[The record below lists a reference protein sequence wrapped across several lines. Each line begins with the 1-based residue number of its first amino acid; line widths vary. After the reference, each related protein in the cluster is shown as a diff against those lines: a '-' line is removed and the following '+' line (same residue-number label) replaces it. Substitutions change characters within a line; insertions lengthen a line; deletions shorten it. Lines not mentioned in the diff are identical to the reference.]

1 MTSYNA
7 IVNGEIDANSP
18 LTADLMSKLRDNP
31 LSIGES
37 ATGAPVNQVGW
48 HPYNNTLNG
57 TNTGLFYDQAVNGT
71 VANVVSPD
79 FVDGYEYMFLFNGMS
94 VSTNPV
100 QFQVEL
106 YKATSAAYSPTIA
119 LTAATLSG
127 GSNYPTGKLEI
138 PFARRSLFAHVVTAS
153 LSVGG
158 ISDSA
163 VSVTSYAG
171 AVTHI
176 TQQPLL
182 RARFSFSSGNING
195 GKIYMYR
202 RRID

>member
-57 TNTGLFYDQAVNGT
+57 TNTGLFYDQSVNGT

-106 YKATSAAYSPTIA
+106 YKQTSAFYSPAIA
-119 LTAATLSG
+119 LTDNTLSG
-127 GSNYPTGKLEI
+127 SNHPTGKLEI
-138 PFARRSLFAHVVTAS
+138 PFARRSLFAHVVTATV
-153 LSVGG
+153 SVGP
-158 ISDSA
+158 ISDGAST
-163 VSVTSYAG
+163 VVSYAG
-171 AVTHI
+171 VVTHL

-182 RARFSFSSGNING
+182 RARFSFSSGNISG